1 MDSKKYRILSVD
13 LGYSAI
19 KVCYQDQQ
27 GVLKYEK
34 FISAVAKFPDKI
46 LEEDGDKMFTMNGI
60 TYLVGESAL
69 KVPKSYLIEIVD
81 YDSMKACYPILLSY
95 LLQRYKNQGLTFD
108 KVVLGLSM
116 AFVDKTDDLLE
127 YLYESLLMDKATN
140 YFIVLPQGLSC
151 KESYRK
157 VGLSLQEKSSEVKM
171 NSYIILDGEL
181 YCR

>member
-69 KVPKSYLIEIVD
+69 KVPKSYLIEILSSEAFVETINVG
-81 YDSMKACYPILLSY
+81 YCKVFNIIGITCFDSPILASTY
-95 LLQRYKNQGLTFD
+95 ICCSTAD
-108 KVVLGLSM
+108 
-116 AFVDKTDDLLE
+116 
-127 YLYESLLMDKATN
+127 
-140 YFIVLPQGLSC
+140 FI
-151 KESYRK
+151 
-157 VGLSLQEKSSEVKM
+157 
-171 NSYIILDGEL
+171 
-181 YCR
+181 